1 MGVNVSRIARRGLA
15 AAAAASLAALTG
27 MGVGLSQPAAPNEAL
42 PQLGACMAERGALDV
57 VILMDETG
65 SLVGEFNEATGS
77 IDTSVPGTDDDH
89 NRIPAA
95 QSFVDELVARQ
106 ADTGADVRVRVA
118 GFGQEYHSG
127 ATDSANYGPWQEL
140 NESSADKVK
149 GEIAQFQD
157 RWEEVY
163 TNYANALEGAYNDF
177 ARSGSENP
185 CRLLVTF
192 TDGELTAQEGEDAAR
207 ERICRAG
214 GIADRLRAGGITN
227 VGIGLSSP
235 DKPADFGL
243 MRGITDGSGG
253 EPCGQPPFNGAFFE
267 ASNVGGL
274 FAAFQR
280 ALSSGR
286 DAVNE
291 GPAAQTFEFTLDQ
304 SIDAVRFNAI
314 AEENLGQ
321 GAHLVLTAPD
331 GSTVDLAQSGRGE
344 AAGAAVEWTTATEPT
359 QRVSGRMRL
368 SPGAD
373 WSGTWKLGFVD
384 FDPEQAEGRVIS
396 QVEIQP
402 DLQVRFRSDEVSEG
416 PLSLFDDQTI
426 HAELI
431 NGSGDVH
438 PLAGEAKTTIVFEA
452 DGREPVVL
460 VENADI
466 AGGSIEIPASKIEG
480 APVSG
485 RLEARTVVSTSGE
498 PKTTFSPFINQ
509 QAVTVSPQNL
519 PQVAGPVQFASESV
533 TGQGEIAVKGP
544 GKVWIE
550 PGTQIRA
557 NALPDGV
564 DAVNVASQYDS
575 EDNALEVAA
584 GETAT
589 LPVTFTVAEPTEGI
603 INGNVDVS
611 VADLNGEVDA
621 ASVPVSVNGS
631 YTVPL
636 NTAKFTGALIGA
648 LLAALLI
655 PLLVFYLIRFVTSR
669 IPTRRQLGSQLFPIE
684 LEGTNAQFVNGRPEL
699 SSQEALMNPAQL
711 TSTTFSASGY
721 NGKVR
726 GFHPNPFAD
735 APVLVEQVP
744 SISSDGEQV
753 KGAAKLPLA
762 LPNTWFVAASNRGPN
777 SYDVVALLNPGTP
790 EAQLKQMATEIST
803 NAPQLVRELHDLR
816 AAGADPFD
824 DLGGGNGG
832 DSNGGPGGPTPP
844 PPPPGF
850 GQGAQPG
857 PQTGPTPGGFGSG
870 GFGSGG
876 FGSGGFGSGPGPQ
889 TPPPP
894 PPSQGGFGS
903 N

>member
-27 MGVGLSQPAAPNEAL
+27 MGVGLSQPTPPNEAL

-235 DKPADFGL
+235 GKPADFGL

-286 DAVNE
+286 DAVHE
-291 GPAAQTFEFTLDQ
+291 GPAAQPFEFTLDQ

-331 GSTVDLAQSGRGE
+331 GSTIDLAQSGRGE

-396 QVEIQP
+396 QVEI
-402 DLQVRFRSDEVSEG
+402 
-416 PLSLFDDQTI
+416 
-426 HAELI
+426 
-431 NGSGDVH
+431 H

-533 TGQGEIAVKGP
+533 TGQGEITVKGP

-550 PGTQIRA
+550 PGAQVRA

-584 GETAT
+584 GEMAT

-621 ASVPVSVNGS
+621 ANVPVSVNGS

-857 PQTGPTPGGFGSG
+857 PQAGQTPGGFA
-870 GFGSGG
+870 
-876 FGSGGFGSGPGPQ
+876 SGGFGSGPGPQ

>member
-27 MGVGLSQPAAPNEAL
+27 MGVGLSQPAPPNEAL

-127 ATDSANYGPWQEL
+127 ATDPANYGPWQEL

-286 DAVNE
+286 DAVHE
-291 GPAAQTFEFTLDQ
+291 GPAAQPFEFTLDQ

-584 GETAT
+584 GEMAT

-621 ASVPVSVNGS
+621 AHVPVSVNGS

-832 DSNGGPGGPTPP
+832 DSSGGPGGPTNPGGPTPP

-870 GFGSGG
+870 GFGSG
-876 FGSGGFGSGPGPQ
+876 PGPQ

>member
-1 MGVNVSRIARRGLA
+1 MGVNVSRIARRGFA
-15 AAAAASLAALTG
+15 AVAAASLAALGG
-27 MGVGLSQPAAPNEAL
+27 MGVGVAQPTAPNEAL

-57 VILMDETG
+57 LILMDETG
-65 SLVGEFNEATGS
+65 SLVGEFNESTGS

-118 GFGQEYHSG
+118 GFGQDYHSG
-127 ATDSANYGPWQEL
+127 ATDPANYGPWQEL
-140 NESSADKVK
+140 NESSVDKVK

-157 RWEEVY
+157 RWDEVY

-243 MRGITDGSGG
+243 MRGITDGSGS

-286 DAVNE
+286 DVVGE
-291 GPAAQTFEFTLDQ
+291 GPAAEPFEFTLDQ

-314 AEENLGQ
+314 SEENLGQ

-344 AAGAAVEWTTATEPT
+344 ASGAAVEWTTATEPT

-402 DLQVRFRSDEVSEG
+402 DLQVRFSAGAATEG

-426 HAELI
+426 HAELVD
-431 NGSGDVH
+431 GSGNVH
-438 PLAGEAKTTIVFEA
+438 PLSGEAKTTIVFEA
-452 DGREPVVL
+452 DGREPIVL
-460 VENADI
+460 VDNADI
-466 AGGSIEIPASKIEG
+466 AGGSIEIPASKIED

-485 RLEARTVVSTSGE
+485 RLEAHTVVATAGE

-519 PQVAGPVQFASESV
+519 PQVAGPVQFASDTV

-550 PGTQIRA
+550 PGAQLRA

-564 DAVNVASQYDS
+564 DAVNVSSQYDS
-575 EDNALEVAA
+575 ADNALEVAA

-611 VADLNGEVDA
+611 IADLNGEVDA

-648 LLAALLI
+648 LLAALFI

-721 NGKVR
+721 NGTVR

-735 APVLVEQVP
+735 APVLLEQVP
-744 SISSDGEQV
+744 SISRDGEQV
-753 KGAAKLPLA
+753 NGAAKLPLA

-816 AAGADPFD
+816 AAEADPFD
-824 DLGGGNGG
+824 DLGNGG
-832 DSNGGPGGPTPP
+832 PTGPGGPTPP

-857 PQTGPTPGGFGSG
+857 PQAGQTP
-870 GFGSGG
+870 GG

>member
-1 MGVNVSRIARRGLA
+1 MGVNVSRIARRGFA
-15 AAAAASLAALTG
+15 AVAAASLAALGG
-27 MGVGLSQPAAPNEAL
+27 MGVGVAQPAAPNEAL

-57 VILMDETG
+57 LILMDETG
-65 SLVGEFNEATGS
+65 SLVGEFNESTGS

-118 GFGQEYHSG
+118 GFGQDYHSG
-127 ATDSANYGPWQEL
+127 ATDPANYGPWQEL
-140 NESSADKVK
+140 NESSVDKVK

-157 RWEEVY
+157 RWDEVY

-286 DAVNE
+286 DAVHE
-291 GPAAQTFEFTLDQ
+291 GPAAQPFEFTLDQ
-304 SIDAVRFNAI
+304 SIDAGRFNAI
-314 AEENLGQ
+314 SEENLGE

-402 DLQVRFRSDEVSEG
+402 DLQVRFTAGEASEG

-426 HAELI
+426 HAELVD
-431 NGSGDVH
+431 GSGNVH
-438 PLAGEAKTTIVFEA
+438 PLSGEAKTTIVFEA
-452 DGREPVVL
+452 DGREPIVV
-460 VENADI
+460 VDNADI
-466 AGGSIEIPASKIEG
+466 SGGSIEIPASKIEG

-485 RLEARTVVSTSGE
+485 RLEARTVVSTAGE

-519 PQVAGPVQFASESV
+519 PQVASPVQFASDTV

-550 PGTQIRA
+550 PGAQLRA

-564 DAVNVASQYDS
+564 DAVNVSSQYDS
-575 EDNALEVAA
+575 ADNALEVAA

-611 VADLNGEVDA
+611 IADLNGEVDA

-648 LLAALLI
+648 LLAALFI

-721 NGKVR
+721 NGTVR

-735 APVLVEQVP
+735 APVLLEQVP

-824 DLGGGNGG
+824 DLGNG
-832 DSNGGPGGPTPP
+832 DPTPP
-844 PPPPGF
+844 PPPP
-850 GQGAQPG
+850 PSE
-857 PQTGPTPGGFGSG
+857 GGFGSG

-876 FGSGGFGSGPGPQ
+876 FGS
-889 TPPPP
+889 
-894 PPSQGGFGS
+894 